1 MKVSIIGTG
10 NVGFHLAKA
19 LRNAKQIDLVN
30 ICGTSYKKAKSIKGQ
45 PGTIHTAEI
54 GAMLP
59 TDVVII
65 AVSDKKINDV
75 SHQLA
80 SNVSLTQT
88 IICHT
93 SGSTASDV
101 LRDHEQYG
109 VFYPL
114 QTFTKGRRVSFR
126 KIPMCICANSAA
138 ATATLEALAKKLSDD
153 VRLIEDK
160 DRQQVHLSAVLVNN
174 LTNHIIHLAQQ
185 RLNDHGIAPDIL
197 DSLIMETVRKA
208 AKLGAYHAQTGPAR
222 RQDDGVT
229 KSQLAA
235 LHNEPQLLDIYKAV
249 TNSITNTYQD
259 K

>member
-59 TDVVII
+59 T
-65 AVSDKKINDV
+65 
-75 SHQLA
+75 
-80 SNVSLTQT
+80 
-88 IICHT
+88 
-93 SGSTASDV
+93 
-101 LRDHEQYG
+101 
-109 VFYPL
+109 
-114 QTFTKGRRVSFR
+114 
-126 KIPMCICANSAA
+126 

-174 LTNHIIHLAQQ
+174 LNNHIIHLAQQ